1 MAKVIGLVNLHGN
14 VNYSGLTNKRPAASV
29 SFLGRYAIVD
39 FVLSNFSNSGIDNV
53 GVLVQDKP
61 RSIIKHLG
69 GGTSWNLNQK
79 RGGLSTLYN
88 EKYAN
93 NASYNTD
100 INNLEENLGF
110 IYNAKADYVVVAP
123 AHVVNTINYADVVDA
138 HEKSGADV
146 TLVYSKI
153 KNADT
158 AFIDGDVVKVED
170 GKVTSV
176 SINKG
181 TAKNKEVSLNT
192 YVFKTD
198 ALLKMVK
205 DAAKESAFY
214 TLKDMV
220 DLAIADGKVNAY
232 QYKGYLSNV
241 DSLVAYYKTSLELIN
256 MEYNSMVFKS
266 NWPIFT
272 NTNDTPPTKY
282 LKNSSVKK
290 AFVAN
295 GAIID
300 GTVENSII
308 GREVK
313 IEKGAVVKNCII
325 LSDAKIG
332 AGAKLENVIVDKHAQ
347 IIKKKELKGEEDAP
361 LFVYEGDII

>member
-1 MAKVIGLVNLHGN
+1 MAKVIGLVNLHGH
-14 VNYSGLTNKRPAASV
+14 VNYSGLTSKRPAASV
-29 SFLGRYAIVD
+29 SFLGRYAMID
-39 FVLSNFSNSGIDNV
+39 FVLSNFSNSGIDRV

-93 NASYNTD
+93 NPNYNTD
-100 INNLEENLGF
+100 INNIEENLGF
-110 IYNAKADYVVVAP
+110 IYNSKADYVVIAP
-123 AHVVNTINYADVVDA
+123 AHIINTINYADVVEA
-138 HEKSGADV
+138 HEKSGAEI

-153 KNADT
+153 KNADE
-158 AFIDGDVVKVED
+158 AFIEGDIVKVED
-170 GKVTSV
+170 GEVA
-176 SINKG
+176 SITVNKG
-181 TAKNKEVSLNT
+181 AAKNKEVSLNT
-192 YVFKTD
+192 YVFNTET
-198 ALLKMVK
+198 LLEIVK
-205 DAAKESAFY
+205 EAKKVSAFY
-214 TLKDMV
+214 TLDDMLSYV
-220 DLAIADGKVNAY
+220 MDNKTINAY

-241 DSLVAYYKTSLELIN
+241 DSLVAYYKTSLDLIGY
-256 MEYNSMVFKS
+256 ESSSMVFKS

-308 GREVK
+308 GREVH
-313 IEKGAVVKNCII
+313 IGKGAVVKNCII
-325 LSDAKIG
+325 LSDAKISD
-332 AGAKLENVIVDKHAQ
+332 GAKLENVIVDKHAQ
-347 IIKKKELKGEEDAP
+347 ITKKKELKGEDDAP
-361 LFVYEGDII
+361 LFVYEGDVI